1 VRDAIAAT
9 GVDVSGVRTHPNRP
23 TGLLVKDPGAD
34 GTRVHYYRR
43 GSAAS
48 ALGPELLDEEAGR
61 SAALAHLAERIEE
74 LLGIPDQEWLA
85 LTSVTGGF

>member
-9 GVDVSGVRTHPNRP
+9 GVDVSGVRTDPDRP

-34 GTRVHYYRR
+34 GTRVHYYGR

-48 ALGPELLDEEAGR
+48 APGPEQLDEEAVR
-61 SAALAHLAERIEE
+61 AAALAHLAERIEE
-74 LLGIPDQEWLA
+74 LLGLPGQEWLT
-85 LTSVTGGF
+85 LTSVTGDL